1 MSINFFRKKETAIP
15 KEKNTDSFADSLSLE
30 FKRLAI
36 EEILNQ
42 LHLAE
47 GKYLSSILKSSYFPI
62 ELIIFHPLDNS
73 TALETEEFFRIHSE
87 ISPNFED
94 SFFSNLLL
102 KEYQTNHGAKAL
114 LQATCPISIQPDI
127 NSLDDP
133 TLEEAYQISLRG
145 NRKRFSVT
153 VKLGALKANEIPR
166 IPVEVSPKSNLH
178 NFGRPVNAPNASK
191 GPSGDM
197 QLAIQITDGK
207 GESQLLSPIPL
218 VIGRESS
225 DPLMNGITKSTV
237 SAMYISR
244 NQLNIFALNNKVYAF
259 IPEDAKLTGIHGD
272 NQILEK
278 MHLYEI
284 TDKGLNITFGQP
296 FDTETVIVEANTPK
310 LYPTVSIKLTKHTAK
325 ALPDS
330 TPIPNVKE

>member
-1 MSINFFRKKETAIP
+1 MSMNFFRKKETAIP

-42 LHLAE
+42 LHMTE

-87 ISPNFED
+87 INPHFED
-94 SFFSNLLL
+94 TFFSNLLL

-114 LQATCPISIQPDI
+114 LKTGCPISIQPDI
-127 NSLDDP
+127 HSLDDP
-133 TLEEAYQISLRG
+133 TPEETYQISLRG

-153 VKLGALKANEIPR
+153 VKLGALKANEAPR
-166 IPVEVSPKSNLH
+166 IQTEARSKSSIH
-178 NFGRPVNAPNASK
+178 HFGRPMNTSSLSK
-191 GPSGDM
+191 VEHSNT
-197 QLAIQITDGK
+197 QLAIQISDGK
-207 GESQLLSPIPL
+207 GESQLISTLPL
-218 VIGRESS
+218 IIGRESS
-225 DPLMNGITKSTV
+225 DLVASGMTKATV

-244 NQLNIFALNNKVYAF
+244 NQLNIFELNNQIFAF
-259 IPEDAKLTGIHGD
+259 IPEDAKLTGVYGD
-272 NQILEK
+272 KHILEK

-284 TDKGLNITFGQP
+284 TDKGLSITFGQP
-296 FDTETVIVEANTPK
+296 LDTKTVIVEANTPK
-310 LYPTVSIKLTKHTAK
+310 LYPSISIKIAK
-325 ALPDS
+325 GTTGITLDS